1 MSKRLQDLDEQ
12 LVLNNNAY
20 MLVKQNT
27 PDGDRDFRIPV
38 NTFLQ
43 NTLQT
48 SNVGTSVGDL
58 ITLVA
63 GTGGAALPAV
73 SGEFLTNLPLP
84 IGNISA
90 HGIVKLSDSLVSNAG
105 ISSGIAATPSVIKLL
120 NETKASLS
128 GANFGGT
135 VKSPNFHITG
145 SGGNLVIDPDNTGLG
160 LSFIDSAL
168 GKANVGLVDR
178 ELRLRGSSLIFRDWN
193 AGNPINRPVF
203 HSGNVGGS
211 SNGINAQFLGNN
223 NSAYYAGLS
232 RNEVVTGLWNFTQDL
247 LLSEDLVVEHGG
259 GLRGILSDTLT
270 EINIATIDGT
280 NRLKIGQTSG
290 THGDLV
296 LQTTASTDLKYNKG
310 GIEYKVLHEG
320 TTLDFNSLN
329 FTNGNGT
336 ATLGAVSNVTTEGS
350 LNLTT
355 GLGTNSDSVGYIING
370 RSAFVSSATSFEMR
384 LKDLVTDQT
393 MIRLNTAFGSVDL
406 YHNNAPVLETVSGGI
421 NVNGSYRFNIGP
433 VLSEDTSDWLLIDPN
448 DLYTNGTKIN
458 SKLLQVTGD
467 FHVGT
472 NGTTLKASSSELTY
486 KGNKVFHAGND
497 GAGSGLDADTVRG
510 FSPFTFMRSDV
521 SSSTVGALSGGSIFS
536 GYDSSLTYAIS
547 CSNWFRSNGDTGW
560 RNDTH
565 GGGIYMTDGTWVRV
579 FNNKKFYVTNTAN
592 DSINTEGGIT
602 AAGNI
607 TAFSDKRVKTD
618 LQVIPEAL
626 DKVCKLTGYTYE
638 RTDGEFKRQTG
649 VIAQEVLEVLPEAVE
664 SYTVEDE
671 ERLGVSYGNMVGLLI
686 ESIKELKAE
695 IDELKQGL

>member
-12 LVLNNNAY
+12 LALTNDAY
-20 MLVKQNT
+20 MLVKQDT
-27 PDGDRDFRIPV
+27 VDGDRDFRIPV

-48 SNVGTSVGDL
+48 SNLGTGVGDL
-58 ITLVA
+58 VALVA
-63 GTGGAALPAV
+63 GVTNPALPAV
-73 SGEFLTNLPLP
+73 SGEFLTDLSIPV
-84 IGNISA
+84 GNETVS
-90 HGIVKLSDSLVSNAG
+90 GTVRLSDSLVS
-105 ISSGIAATPSVIKLL
+105 SSGMGGGIAATPSAVKRLQD
-120 NETKASLS
+120 EKAALT
-128 GANFGGT
+128 GANFSGT
-135 VKSPNFHITG
+135 IQAPTIHVTG
-145 SGGNLVIDPDNTGLG
+145 SGTFTIDPPGTGSSVSVIDNDNN
-160 LSFIDSAL
+160 
-168 GKANVGLVDR
+168 KVNVGAVDD

-193 AGNPINRPVF
+193 AGNPINRSVF
-203 HSGNVGGS
+203 HSGNVSGA

-223 NSAYYAGLS
+223 DSAYYAGLS
-232 RNEVVTGLWNFTQDL
+232 RNETITGAWDFDQDL
-247 LLSEDLVVEHGG
+247 VLNEDLVVKHGG

-421 NVNGSYRFNIGP
+421 KVNGSYRFNIGP

-448 DLYTNGTKIN
+448 DLYTNGTKID

-626 DKVCKLTGYTYE
+626 EKVCKLSGYTYE